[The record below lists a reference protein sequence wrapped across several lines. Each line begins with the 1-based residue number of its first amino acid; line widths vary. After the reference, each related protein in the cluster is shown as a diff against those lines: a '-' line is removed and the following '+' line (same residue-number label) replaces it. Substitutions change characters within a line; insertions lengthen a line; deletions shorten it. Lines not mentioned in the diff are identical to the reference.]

1 MMISI
6 QTQDFNIQDE
16 IRALQAPNTGAIVS
30 FIGLVRETASHGR
43 VTAIELEHYPAMTQ
57 KSLEDIVAQAN
68 DRWPLMGVRV
78 IHRIGYLAAS
88 EQIVLVVVA
97 SQHRAAAFESAA
109 FIMDYL
115 KTKPLFGKRNM

>member
-43 VTAIELEHYPAMTQ
+43 VTAIELEHYHAMRQ
-57 KSLEDIVAQAN
+57 
-68 DRWPLMGVRV
+68 
-78 IHRIGYLAAS
+78 
-88 EQIVLVVVA
+88 
-97 SQHRAAAFESAA
+97 
-109 FIMDYL
+109 
-115 KTKPLFGKRNM
+115 

>member
-78 IHRIGYLAAS
+78 IHRIGYLAPS
-88 EQIVLVVVA
+88 EQIV
-97 SQHRAAAFESAA
+97 
-109 FIMDYL
+109 M
-115 KTKPLFGKRNM
+115 LFGSY